1 MPRLVWEPLESRF
14 HSSSKSNSSPWNFS
28 RPLYLANEISE
39 RFLIFHGCIIC
50 CWCFTRA
57 RNFVCI
63 LITQISAERTKRRS
77 KEVEEENEKKKISE
91 KISFA
96 YFEIEIGYKRTFNVS
111 HSFYSPEWNPQLTK
125 PPSNYAKSRNTVYLL
140 ELKWSCKAGSWK
152 KIDTPV
158 TLEIAIVSNPLY
170 ILYFKFKTTFVTQTF
185 IL

>member
-28 RPLYLANEISE
+28 RPLHLANEITE
-39 RFLIFHGCIIC
+39 RFLIFYGCIIC

-57 RNFVCI
+57 RNFVYI
-63 LITQISAERTKRRS
+63 NYTNFSGTNEAVFETSRGRKR
-77 KEVEEENEKKKISE
+77 KNCE

-140 ELKWSCKAGSWK
+140 ELKWSCKAGSRK
-152 KIDTPV
+152 KIDTRV
-158 TLEIAIVSNPLY
+158 TLEITLIIKPIVHL
-170 ILYFKFKTTFVTQTF
+170 L
-185 IL
+185 L